1 MQTPRHFPYQLHRI
15 NRRAKANKFV
25 FAYFSIVGNR
35 DLGGAH
41 AISSTLS
48 VPNINQTYSVHTN
61 SESGP
66 EEDKETE
73 KSLHMKLWMPN
84 PFVFVVVVVVCHT
97 LFDSSREN
105 LSNIIISHLKLK

>member
-66 EEDKETE
+66 EEDKERE
-73 KSLHMKLWMPN
+73 KKFTHEIVDAKSFCFSLLL
-84 PFVFVVVVVVCHT
+84 
-97 LFDSSREN
+97 LFATHFLIHQERT
-105 LSNIIISHLKLK
+105 